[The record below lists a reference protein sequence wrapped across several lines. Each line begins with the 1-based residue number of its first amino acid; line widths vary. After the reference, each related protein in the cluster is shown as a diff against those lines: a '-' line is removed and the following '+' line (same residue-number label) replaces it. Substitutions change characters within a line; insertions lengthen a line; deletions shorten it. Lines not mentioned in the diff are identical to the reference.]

1 MHSELLRGAPRE
13 YDNSHEITAHRLENL
28 GLDTK
33 RDLEFGS
40 EKVVLVYNW
49 DHSTPETV

>member
-1 MHSELLRGAPRE
+1 MSALANFDRAR
-13 YDNSHEITAHRLENL
+13 THRLENL
-28 GLDTK
+28 GLNTK

-40 EKVVLVYNW
+40 EKVVWVYNV

>member
-1 MHSELLRGAPRE
+1 MSKAGLVTRT
-13 YDNSHEITAHRLENL
+13 SVSHRLENL
-28 GLDTK
+28 ELDTK